1 MTRIFPSRTLIVLAL
16 LLSAPI
22 AEARAQAGNS
32 DRAALIGEGET
43 YRIISYDPDPG
54 QCIIMRG
61 DEPARC
67 VSEELQRESAQNL
80 LELARMVN
88 PEEMLHGALRDWIS
102 QAPGDG
108 TAVEPETGVYFLQE
122 SGQFTIVRYPKTADG
137 DVFLDGD
144 ILLGKSEAL
153 QQFNADLL
161 ASTAARLSPG
171 QLDDEALARWIADAN
186 LVPLPSSEKA
196 ALGDGVKK
204 WNNNC
209 IPVLL
214 TPDLSASSRS
224 RIEAAA
230 DLWNES
236 VATLRVVLSHEPSKK
251 CPNNPVVEPKWSIDE
266 NCNAS
271 ASLGP
276 GALIPNQ
283 SHNYA
288 EWSHPILKLS
298 SNCPA
303 GTILHEFF
311 HLAGFM
317 HEHQRTGLEGFLTK
331 NATND
336 MNLATFKTVKLTDY
350 DPCSISHYSPTDNNN
365 KPRFTVTAAGKERA
379 TACAKQF
386 SGTVA
391 IPGQRERLSILD
403 VWAINELY

>member
-1 MTRIFPSRTLIVLAL
+1 MTLLFPSRTLIVLTF

-22 AEARAQAGNS
+22 AEARAQTSNA
-32 DRAALIGEGET
+32 DRTALIGEGDT
-43 YRIISYDPDPG
+43 FHIVGYDPDPE
-54 QCIIMRG
+54 QCIVMRG
-61 DEPARC
+61 DEPSRC

-88 PEEMLHGALRDWIS
+88 PEEMLHGALRDWIM

-108 TAVEPETGVYFLQE
+108 TAADPETGVYFLQE
-122 SGQFTIVRYPKTADG
+122 SGQFTIVRYPRTAGG

-144 ILLGKSEAL
+144 ILLGQSEAL

-171 QLDDEALARWIADAN
+171 QLDDKALATWIGNAN
-186 LVPLPSSEKA
+186 FISLPTLEKA
-196 ALGDGVKK
+196 ALGDGVRK

-214 TPDLSASSRS
+214 KPGLSASSRS
-224 RIEAAA
+224 RITAAA
-230 DLWNES
+230 DMWNAS
-236 VATLRVVLSHEPSKK
+236 VAALRIVLSHEPSKE
-251 CPNNPVVEPKWSIDE
+251 CLNNPVVEPQWSIDE
-266 NCNAS
+266 DCNAS

-298 SNCPA
+298 LNCPV

-317 HEHQRTGLEGFLTK
+317 HEHQRTGLEGFLTR
-331 NATND
+331 NATNNT
-336 MNLATFKTVKLTDY
+336 NLATFKTVKLTDY
-350 DPCSISHYSPTDNNN
+350 DPCSISHYSTTDNNN